1 MCKAGFHDPLVL
13 IHEDGMSED
22 RQLVRASIT
31 PKTWSN
37 SPESRLEGSQRYR
50 EFGGGCERLVCG
62 LRAQLGERFANA
74 RQLVDF
80 RSRRSPHNV
89 EVSA

>member
-1 MCKAGFHDPLVL
+1 ML

-22 RQLVRASIT
+22 RRLLQVSI
-31 PKTWSN
+31 N
-37 SPESRLEGSQRYR
+37 SPESGFEGSQWDR
-50 EFGGGCERLVCG
+50 EFDGGYARLVCG
-62 LRAQLGERFANA
+62 LRAQLRERFANA
-74 RQLVDF
+74 RPLVDF